1 VDTRNPTGAAVMTG
15 ADGKPLLLLSRFGEG
30 RVALLL
36 SDHIWLWARGYEGG
50 GPHLDLLR
58 RMSHWLMKQ
67 PELDEEALHLQVQ
80 GHDLTVLRQTMA
92 DSVAPVTV
100 TSPSGTTRQLTLGQ
114 GEPGIW
120 RSTTPANELGLWQ
133 ATDGTLKALINV
145 GPANPKEF
153 SEVTSTTETLKPLAQ
168 ATGGDARRVADGSGI
183 ELPRI
188 VPVRASSLFHG
199 DGWMGVRMRDASVIK
214 GVGVLPL
221 FTGLVALL
229 LLLGAFAATWLREG
243 R

>member
-1 VDTRNPTGAAVMTG
+1 MTG

-36 SDHIWLWARGYEGG
+36 TDHIWLWARGYEGG

-67 PELDEEALHLQVQ
+67 PDLDEEALRLQVQ
-80 GHDLTVLRQTMA
+80 GHDLQVVRQTMA
-92 DSVAPVTV
+92 DSVTPVTV
-100 TSPSGTTRQLTLGQ
+100 TSPSGATRELTLSQ
-114 GEPGIW
+114 GEPGEW
-120 RSTTPANELGLWQ
+120 RATLPANELGLWQ

-145 GPANPKEF
+145 GPTNPKEF
-153 SEVTSTTETLKPLAQ
+153 SEVTSTTDLLKPLAK
-168 ATGGDARRVADGSGI
+168 ATGGDARRVVDGSSV

-188 VPVRASSLFHG
+188 VPVRSTSLFHG
-199 DGWMGVRMRDASVIK
+199 DGWMGVKMRDASVVT
-214 GVGVLPL
+214 GVGVLPI
-221 FTGLVALL
+221 FAGLIGLL